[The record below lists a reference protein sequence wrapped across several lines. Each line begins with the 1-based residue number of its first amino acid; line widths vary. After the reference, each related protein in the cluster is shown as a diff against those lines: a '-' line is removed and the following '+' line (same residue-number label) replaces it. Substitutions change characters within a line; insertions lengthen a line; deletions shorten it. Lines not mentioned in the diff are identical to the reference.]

1 MRKQP
6 FSNCELNV
14 IRFDTM
20 ADVITTSG
28 GGIVSNGNAFD
39 SEGNE
44 DLWDL
49 YDKG

>member
-28 GGIVSNGNAFD
+28 GIVSNGNAFD